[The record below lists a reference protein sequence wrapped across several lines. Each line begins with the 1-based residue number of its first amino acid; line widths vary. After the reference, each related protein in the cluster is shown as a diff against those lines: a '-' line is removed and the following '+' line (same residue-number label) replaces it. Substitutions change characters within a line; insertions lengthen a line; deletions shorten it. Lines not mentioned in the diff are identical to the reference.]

1 MNAIQTDNLTKIY
14 EDREVVN
21 HINLN
26 VREGMIFGFL
36 GHNAP
41 VNQLL

>member
-26 VREGMIFGFL
+26 VREGTIFGFRS
-36 GHNAP
+36 
-41 VNQLL
+41 